1 MLQSKFH
8 RPWQPRVSGS
18 QPYNPSAHTAES
30 EVTFSEA
37 IGEIEESA
45 VEIQPPPA
53 IQEAAPPSG
62 TSDESPSTVVPASPW
77 TRWYANLVGRFAK
90 H

>member
-18 QPYNPSAHTAES
+18 QPYNPSAQATES
-30 EVTFSEA
+30 EVSFSTAIEEVERDGTPESEA
-37 IGEIEESA
+37 SQGGVSTESA
-45 VEIQPPPA
+45 QGVELMSP
-53 IQEAAPPSG
+53 EAPVAPRS
-62 TSDESPSTVVPASPW
+62 
-77 TRWYANLVGRFAK
+77 WYSRLVERFAK

>member
-18 QPYNPSAHTAES
+18 QPYNPSAQTTDSEVSFSSAIEEVERDATPES
-30 EVTFSEA
+30 EASQGSVST
-37 IGEIEESA
+37 
-45 VEIQPPPA
+45 
-53 IQEAAPPSG
+53 EAAQG
-62 TSDESPSTVVPASPW
+62 DELMSPQAPEEPKS
-77 TRWYANLVGRFAK
+77 WYSRLVDRFAK